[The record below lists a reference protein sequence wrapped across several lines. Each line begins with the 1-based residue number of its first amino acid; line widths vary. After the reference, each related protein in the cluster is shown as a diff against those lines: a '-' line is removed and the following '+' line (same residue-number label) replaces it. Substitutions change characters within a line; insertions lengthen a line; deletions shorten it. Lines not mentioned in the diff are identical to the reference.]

1 MLAGGQLLAPERRS
15 GRRPLDV
22 VPEKISL
29 EKAPTA
35 VQAAVAEANK
45 RGWPLNVAVVD
56 SGGNLVTFARMDGA
70 QLASIAIS
78 EHKARVAAK
87 YRRPTKAI
95 EEGVQKGVTI
105 LMTLDDVIAS
115 RGGIPLIEDAAGKDD
130 WNKALQIVANGEGSD
145 GAWVHAHLHCVE
157 GDLDNACYWY
167 RQARRRP
174 PTGDPATEWA
184 TIAATLSAS
193 KRARSAL
200 HASGATRAKP
210 QQARELLAPVCG
222 WFTEGFDTRDLKEAK
237 ALLEELL

>member
-1 MLAGGQLLAPERRS
+1 MRSYMWTAVLLAAALLVTGDAKAQQQPAAGGN
-15 GRRPLDV
+15 PLDV

-95 EEGVQKGVTI
+95 EEGVQKGITI

-115 RGGIPLIEDAAGKDD
+115 RGGIPLIEDGK
-130 WNKALQIVANGEGSD
+130 LI
-145 GAWVHAHLHCVE
+145 GAIGC
-157 GDLDNACYWY
+157 
-167 RQARRRP
+167 
-174 PTGDPATEWA
+174 
-184 TIAATLSAS
+184 
-193 KRARSAL
+193 
-200 HASGATRAKP
+200 SGATGS
-210 QQARELLAPVCG
+210 QDEVVCSAG
-222 WFTEGFDTRDLKEAK
+222 AATINR
-237 ALLEELL
+237 